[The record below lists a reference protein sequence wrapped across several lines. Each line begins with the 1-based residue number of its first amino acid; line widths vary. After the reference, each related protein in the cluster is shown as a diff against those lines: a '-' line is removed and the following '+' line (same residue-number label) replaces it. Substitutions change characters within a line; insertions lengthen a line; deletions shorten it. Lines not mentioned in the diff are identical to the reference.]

1 MSKTVDSRVVEMRFD
16 NKNFEQ
22 NVQTSMSTLDKLK
35 SKLKLN
41 GVTKGIENLGAA
53 TKKVNFNPLSQGI
66 ETVQAKFSAM
76 QIVGITALQN
86 ITNSAINAGK
96 HIASAL
102 TIDPIKTG
110 LSEYEQ
116 KMNAV
121 QVIQANTRGKNNLDQ
136 ITQALDDLNTY
147 ADKTIYNFAQ
157 MTSNIGKFTAQ
168 GLDVFQAAD
177 AVKGMANL
185 AAASGASAEDM
196 SRATY
201 QMSQAL
207 SGTIKLMDWNSLRN
221 ANMATMELKN
231 TLIDLA
237 KVHGIAIDDMIAK
250 EGTFEQTLASGWLTG
265 EMFTEAMN
273 IYSGVYSDAE
283 LKAKGFTDSQ
293 IANFKEL
300 AAMAESAAT
309 EVKTFTQLWDVL
321 KETAQSGWAQTWELI
336 FGDFNESKKLFTQ
349 LQIFFSGII
358 DKWSNA
364 RNTFLGGVMNIS
376 KPWSAIVDKL
386 NGSGLGKIKKVADS
400 VQNLSHKLEDFQDI
414 VHKVWMGDFGNSD
427 TGRFEKLEAAGWDHR
442 VVQDLVNKG
451 IDYKITMEDVEASHK
466 KFGITLGKTDKE
478 AKKTANT
485 FGKLSDSQLRNAG
498 LTEAEI
504 RLYRQLEAESKR
516 TGKSINELVDEMSKV
531 DGRTLLIDSFKN
543 VGRTLGSI
551 FFSIK
556 KAWSETFEPVSFIRV
571 YSALETL
578 KEKTRDIANFFAK
591 NSDQLTRTFK
601 GLFAIID
608 IITTL
613 VGGGFKIAIKAISA
627 LLGMFDLNIL
637 DVTANVGDAIV
648 AFRDWLDSVLDF
660 TKIFEGMK
668 RVFSK
673 AVKGI
678 KEWIETL
685 KTSDNIPRDVINGII
700 KGLKFGLSVIGQ
712 AAKALGEKIIEGIKA
727 GLEYFGIDTSFID
740 ELIEKVRSWF
750 DSFKDGDGIPQNIIS
765 GIANGFKSGASKVLS
780 AVTEFVKGIIAKAK
794 EILGIHSPSTVF
806 LAIGAMCVA
815 GLASG
820 LIKGIPEAI
829 SAIKELTKK
838 TVLETGKMP
847 SKLDTTIEGL
857 KIIGGRVLESF
868 KEIFN
873 NIYTF
878 LKSVDPGTLI
888 AVGLIA
894 TTLYVAKQLSD
905 AIKILHTPL
914 QGFSDMCGEI
924 GNTFKALRKRISGN
938 TFDKIALG
946 IRRIAEAI
954 LIMAASVYLL
964 AQLEYGKLWSAVGAL
979 VVLAGV
985 LAALAFVVNKMDSV
999 TAKFNITSIIT
1010 IVAIAGGLLLAA
1022 MALNKLSEIDPEK
1035 IKPMLE
1041 NLAIAIGSVALVFI
1055 AVSKASKTSKS
1066 GAVNDLNGIGK
1077 MLFKM
1082 ALALLVVVI
1091 AIKMINKLDAS
1102 EIDKG
1107 LSVITRIMLLFAGI
1121 VIASKFAGEHG
1132 KAAGKL
1138 LMKMSF
1144 ALLVMVGVVKLAS
1157 KLKNSEID
1165 RGIKLIEKLEL
1176 LFAAVIAVSLFAG
1189 ENASKAGSMLL
1200 KMSFAL
1206 IIAVACVKLA
1216 GSMDEEAANRGLRVV
1231 GILEAIFGVLI
1242 GVSHF
1247 AGKNASKAGVMLIAM
1262 SFALLIVVGIMYL
1275 LTKFDEEGLK
1285 RGLASI
1291 SILEGLFAAII
1302 YLSKSAKGVKPGT
1315 MWAMVGAIAILAIAV
1330 GVLSLIEKDKL
1341 KNSTECL
1348 SLLMAALAALVYSFK
1363 SLKDVKISKMVPVL
1377 LLVAVLAG
1385 IVWMLAE
1392 LKPDTSIE
1400 TAESLSIL
1408 MASMAGVV
1416 AALSKFKIKAKNA
1429 AKGIALLTAMVIPL
1443 GAFAVVLQTIPDTSY
1458 SIGNIIAL
1466 ISVMAVMTLLIR
1478 RLTSIGAQWKNAA
1491 KGIALLTAMII
1502 PLGAFVYAL
1511 YYMDDAQNAINNAK
1525 ALSMLIGVLT
1535 ACLYPLRDIGGR
1547 DILGKSNLVK
1557 TIEGIGALT
1566 LLLVPLFGIL
1576 ELLTKMDDLQ
1586 NSSKNLNALSEFM
1599 KTLAAL
1605 LVILS
1610 IFGSFAAIAT
1620 LAFDAALVVTGILA
1634 TGIGVLFNKFE
1645 GLQDALET
1653 GLDVLAIVAEG
1664 IGKIVACLVT
1674 GFVDNLDL
1682 SNLESIGEDLS
1693 NFADAI
1699 SPFIEFVEG
1708 IKESAVT
1715 GIAILVATVMRFTA
1729 ADIINGIGKLFGLT
1743 GNLVAVGE
1751 QLSKFGV
1758 AVAPFLYICSIV
1770 PTSALVGAYAL
1781 SKVILQFTIA
1791 DLINGIGKL
1800 FGLTGN
1806 LVAVGK
1812 QLSKFGVSI
1821 LPFIFI
1827 TRCLN
1832 ENDVE
1837 AASQLANL
1845 VLTLTKASLLNGIQ
1859 KLMNVFGLGGSI
1871 DDFGPDL
1878 VKFGGYIKQFSDKV
1892 KNINPVS
1899 VVAAAIC
1906 GALLTELSNRIPD
1919 DCDWLDKLLGNDDM
1933 DHFGKQIKVFAES
1946 MSKASKAL
1954 VDNPIKQEAI
1964 QSLKSA
1970 GLLMTALASEIP
1982 SMHGSDASTTSF
1994 TVYGYI
2000 MGSNDLGEF
2009 GPKVE
2014 AFAESMSK
2022 ASKTLV
2028 ANPIK
2033 EEAFKSLK
2041 AAGLLMTALASEIP
2055 SMHGSDASTTSF
2067 TIYGFIMGSNDL
2079 GEFGSKVKAFA
2090 DSMGKVSQ
2098 ELVKNPI
2105 DTEAITTVKR
2115 MGDLF
2120 VAFDKSIP
2128 TDKWFDGKVTLSKF
2142 GEEMVGYAESITD
2155 MSEEL
2160 SGVNV
2165 GKLAVVAKIGV
2176 ILGKLTDM
2184 VQKLDTSKLA
2194 DFDITSLGTAIVNYY
2209 DEVDDINPDIISSAT
2224 AAISSLITSINRMA
2238 SLNTSGVAN
2247 FKTAVSDLATTNFKD
2262 LQNTFKQASS
2272 QMVSSGVNIV
2282 DSIAKG
2288 IKTNSSSL
2296 SGAASSIINSINNS
2310 IKSKAVTF
2318 ASTGQSIV
2326 KCIATGI
2333 VSKYSI
2339 VSTAAVGVI
2348 SSSVGTVRDK
2358 YSSLYD
2364 AGSYLM
2370 KGLAKGISDNGYRAI
2385 NEVKKISKAIKETAN
2400 EVFGIASPS
2409 KVFYKIGNYLVQGF
2423 TNALDDGEDS
2433 VYSSVRKTFNSSIGK
2448 VMDVLSDDL
2457 DLQPTIRPV
2466 LDTSDVAAGARAIT
2480 GMLDIAPSARTLS
2493 TIGSINSMMNSR
2505 IQNGNNDDV
2514 VSAINKLRN
2523 DIGNVG
2529 GTTNIVNGVTYDDG
2543 SNISNA
2549 VEAIV
2554 RAARIERRV

>member
-22 NVQTSMSTLDKLK
+22 NVQTSMNTLDKLK

-41 GVTKGIENLGAA
+41 GVTKGIENLGSA

-136 ITQALDDLNTY
+136 IAQALDDLNTY

-250 EGTFEQTLASGWLTG
+250 EGTFEQTLSSGWLTG

-400 VQNLSHKLEDFQDI
+400 VQNLTHKLEDFQDV

-504 RLYRQLEAESKR
+504 NLYRQLEAESKR

-556 KAWSETFEPVSFIRV
+556 KAWNETFEPVSFIRV

-578 KEKTRDIANFFAK
+578 KEKTRGIANFFAK

-613 VGGGFKIAIKAISA
+613 IGGGFKIAIKAISA

-668 RVFSK
+668 GVFSK

-678 KEWIETL
+678 KNWIETL
-685 KTSDNIPRDVINGII
+685 KKSDNIPRDIINGII

-740 ELIEKVRSWF
+740 ELIEKVKTWF
-750 DSFKDGDGIPQNIIS
+750 NAFKDADGIPQNILS
-765 GIANGFKSGASKVLS
+765 GIANGFKSGASKVIS
-780 AVTEFVKGIIAKAK
+780 AVIEFVKGIIAKAK

-806 LAIGAMCVA
+806 FEMAENCIVGFVNGIKKGATKVISSIGD
-815 GLASG
+815 L
-820 LIKGIPEAI
+820 
-829 SAIKELTKK
+829 
-838 TVLETGKMP
+838 
-847 SKLDTTIEGL
+847 
-857 KIIGGRVLESF
+857 
-868 KEIFN
+868 FN
-873 NIYTF
+873 NMRDTAEKSSIYTF

-888 AVGLIA
+888 AVGIIA
-894 TTLYVAKQLSD
+894 TTLYVAKKLSD
-905 AIKILHTPL
+905 AVKTLSTPL
-914 QGFSDMCGEI
+914 TGFSDMCGEI
-924 GNTFKALRKRISGN
+924 GKTFKALRKRVSGN
-938 TFDKIALG
+938 TFDKIAKG
-946 IRRIAEAI
+946 VRRLAEALLI
-954 LIMAASVYLL
+954 LSISVFLL
-964 AQLEYGKLWSAVGAL
+964 ASLDYGKLWSAVGAI
-979 VVLAGV
+979 VVLAAV
-985 LAALAFVVNKMDSV
+985 LIAVSFAINKLDSV
-999 TAKFNITSIIT
+999 TGKFNINSIIT
-1010 IVAIAGGLLLAA
+1010 IVGIAAALLLAA
-1022 MALNKLSEIDPEK
+1022 IALQKLSNIDIEK
-1035 IKPMLE
+1035 VKPMLT
-1041 NLAIAIGSVALVFI
+1041 NLAMAIGSIALVFI
-1055 AVSKASKTSKS
+1055 AVSKASKTSRS
-1066 GAVNDLNGIGK
+1066 GAVNDLNGIGN

-1082 ALALLVVVI
+1082 ALALLVVIV
-1091 AIKMINKLDAS
+1091 AIKMINKLDNSA
-1102 EIDKG
+1102 IDKG
-1107 LSVITRIMLLFAGI
+1107 LSVVSKIMLLFAA
-1121 VIASKFAGEHG
+1121 VIFVSKFAGANG
-1132 KAAGKL
+1132 KAAGNL

-1144 ALLVMVGVVKLAS
+1144 ALLIMVGVVKLAS

-1165 RGIKLIEKLEL
+1165 RGIKLIGKLEL
-1176 LFAAVIAVSLFAG
+1176 LFAAVIAVSIFAG

-1200 KMSFAL
+1200 KMSIAL

-1291 SILEGLFAAII
+1291 SILEALFAAII

-1315 MWAMVGAIAILAIAV
+1315 MWAMVGAIVILAIAV

-1348 SLLMAALAALVYSFK
+1348 TLLTGALAALVYSFK

-1377 LLVAVLAG
+1377 LLVAALAG

-1400 TAESLSIL
+1400 TAGAISIL
-1408 MASMAGVV
+1408 LGVLAGLVL
-1416 AALSKFKIKAKNA
+1416 ALSKIKVSVKNA
-1429 AKGIALLTAMVIPL
+1429 VKGALALTAMALPL
-1443 GAFAVVLQTIPDTSY
+1443 YALMKVLQNLPDTSY
-1458 SIGNIIAL
+1458 STGNIIAL
-1466 ISVMAVMTLLIR
+1466 IGVMAAMTLL
-1478 RLTSIGAQWKNAA
+1478 LFPLVVIGDLCGKAI
-1491 KGIALLTAMII
+1491 KGVLALTAMAL
-1502 PLGAFVYAL
+1502 PLFLFVQILSSMEGMESAF
-1511 YYMDDAQNAINNAK
+1511 NNVL
-1525 ALSMLIGVLT
+1525 ALSVLVGVLT
-1535 ACLYPLRDIGGR
+1535 LCLIPLTIIGKFVFGAM
-1547 DILGKSNLVK
+1547 LGVL
-1557 TIEGIGALT
+1557 ALT
-1566 LLLVPLFGIL
+1566 LLAVPLFIFIEMIAWMEDLPNAIANL
-1576 ELLTKMDDLQ
+1576 EALT
-1586 NSSKNLNALSEFM
+1586 NLM
-1599 KTLAAL
+1599 KTLTIMLVALALVGPLALVGVAAL
-1605 LVILS
+1605 
-1610 IFGSFAAIAT
+1610 
-1620 LAFDAALVVTGILA
+1620 AALEALMLA
-1634 TGIGVLFNKFE
+1634 TGAFAVAIGALFDTFPVLEKF
-1645 GLQDALET
+1645 
-1653 GLDVLAIVAEG
+1653 LDVGIDILIKIASG
-1664 IGKIVACLVT
+1664 IGEMVAALISA
-1674 GFVDNLDL
+1674 FVENLDL
-1682 SNLESIGEDLS
+1682 SNLVNIGEDLS
-1693 NFADAI
+1693 AFGIAV
-1699 SPFIEFVEG
+1699 SPFIAFAQSVNEQAANG
-1708 IKESAVT
+1708 I
-1715 GIAILVATVMRFTA
+1715 GILVGAIMMFTV
-1729 ADIINGIGKLFGLT
+1729 ADFINGIGKMMGLT
-1743 GNLVAVGE
+1743 GNLVAVGK
-1751 QLSKFGV
+1751 QLTAFGM
-1758 AVAPFLYICSIV
+1758 AVMPFIVLCSII
-1770 PTSALVGAYAL
+1770 PASALAGASSL
-1781 SKVILQFTIA
+1781 CDLIMKFTA
-1791 DLINGIGKL
+1791 VDLINGVGEL

-1812 QLSKFGVSI
+1812 QLSEFGKSIAPFVSSI
-1821 LPFIFI
+1821 DGIDAD
-1827 TRCLN
+1827 
-1832 ENDVE
+1832 DV
-1837 AASQLANL
+1837 ASASSVADLI
-1845 VLTLTKASLLNGIQ
+1845 LTLTKADMLSGLSSL
-1859 KLMNVFGLGGSI
+1859 MSFFTGGGGGFSE
-1871 DDFGPDL
+1871 FGPDL
-1878 VKFGGYIKQFSDKV
+1878 VTFGDYIKQFSDKV
-1892 KNINPVS
+1892 KNIDNTS
-1899 VVAAAIC
+1899 VTAAATAASIL
-1906 GALLTELSNRIPD
+1906 AEMSANIPG
-1919 DCDWLDKLLGNDDM
+1919 DCDWMDTLFGNNDM
-1933 DHFGKQIKVFAES
+1933 DHFGEQMVVFAESMAGVSDALVANPIDEASIETLKRCGDLMTALAEGVPTQTGSDSLWGMIAGSDDIGEFGPKIKVFAES
-1946 MSKASKAL
+1946 MGAASDAL
-1954 VDNPIKQEAI
+1954 EANPINEECI
-1964 QSLKSA
+1964 QTLKSS
-1970 GLLMTALASEIP
+1970 GELMTALAEEVPTQTGDDTLWGMIA
-1982 SMHGSDASTTSF
+1982 GSDDISDF
-1994 TVYGYI
+1994 
-2000 MGSNDLGEF
+2000 GE
-2009 GPKVE
+2009 KVE
-2014 AFAESMSK
+2014 AFAK
-2022 ASKTLV
+2022 
-2028 ANPIK
+2028 
-2033 EEAFKSLK
+2033 
-2041 AAGLLMTALASEIP
+2041 
-2055 SMHGSDASTTSF
+2055 
-2067 TIYGFIMGSNDL
+2067 
-2079 GEFGSKVKAFA
+2079 
-2090 DSMGKVSQ
+2090 SMGTASQ
-2098 ELVKNPI
+2098 ALTDNPVN
-2105 DTEAITTVKR
+2105 TEAITTAKNT
-2115 MGDLF
+2115 GDLF
-2120 VAFDKSIP
+2120 IELDKAIP
-2128 TDKWFDGKVTLSKF
+2128 EDGWFDGKVTLSEF
-2142 GEEMVGYAESITD
+2142 GEEMVGYAESISD
-2155 MSEEL
+2155 MAEEL
-2160 SGVNV
+2160 SGVDA

-2194 DFDITSLGTAIVNYY
+2194 DFDITYLGTAIANYY
-2209 DEVDDINPDIISSAT
+2209 DKVDDIKPDVISSAT

-2282 DSIAKG
+2282 NSIAKG
-2288 IKTNSSSL
+2288 IKTKSSSL
-2296 SGAASSIINSINNS
+2296 SGAASSIINGINNS
-2310 IKSKAVTF
+2310 IKSKAVIF

-2339 VSTAAVGVI
+2339 VSTAAVGII
-2348 SSSVGTVRDK
+2348 SSSVGKIRDK

-2385 NEVKKISKAIKETAN
+2385 NKAN
-2400 EVFGIASPS
+2400 EIARDVKEIVNDAFGIASPS

-2423 TNALDDGEDS
+2423 TNALHDGEDS

-2514 VSAINKLRN
+2514 VSAINKLRK